1 MERSGA
7 LVTRDLK
14 AVEPEHGP
22 IASRAYRLALK
33 SRRLKALH
41 LLERGYFGFALVPD
55 GLVVGDMCI
64 AFRRRRAIRD
74 KNRKKTIA
82 CAAGFHGADR
92 VVRLRQMHTFG
103 SPWDGADRFR
113 PMVRL
118 VRHLP
123 SQPGDGL

>member
-1 MERSGA
+1 MVRSPRERIALRSRVGGLRPSTSSSAVTSALRSSKMAWWLATSG
-7 LVTRDLK
+7 
-14 AVEPEHGP
+14 
-22 IASRAYRLALK
+22 
-33 SRRLKALH
+33 
-41 LLERGYFGFALVPD
+41 
-55 GLVVGDMCI
+55 I